1 MYIKKDKPRIHPAI
15 PDLAKD
21 LKNGNLDRREFM
33 RTSTLLGLSA
43 GAAYAI
49 ANNLTGIVN
58 NVVPKAHAET
68 PKKGGIFRIS
78 MEVQEMTDPSV
89 FDWVQ
94 KSNVARHMNEFL
106 TITGADNITRPYLCE
121 KWEAS
126 DDLKEWTFTLR
137 KGIKW
142 HNGDEFNAEDVAFNF
157 NRWLD
162 PKTGSSNIGLFSA
175 MTEEV
180 DTGEKNDD
188 GSPKMTK
195 RAIDGAVEI
204 VDSHTVKIRNSQ
216 PVLAIPENLYNYPT
230 MIVHRGF
237 QGNLSEEKNGTGPY
251 TLTEFAIGERAVLK
265 RTDMPYWGGE
275 VYLDEIHY
283 YDHGSASAAQ
293 MAALASGQV
302 DSIYE
307 FDIGSLQMAQNM
319 SGFTIYEAKTAQTG
333 VARMQANQAP
343 FDNLKL
349 RQALQA
355 AVDTSVFP
363 KFVFQGSGVAAE
375 HHHVAQIHPEYFE
388 LPALKQ
394 DLEKAKK
401 LLAEAGHP
409 NGVELTIDLG
419 NTNGPWQQHTC
430 ELMKEQLAK
439 IGVTLNLNVIPS
451 SKYWEIWDKTPFG
464 FTAWTH
470 RPLGTMVLS
479 LGYRSGVPWNE
490 SRYANPEFDA
500 ALDKAETLVDVD
512 KRRAAM
518 EEVERILQNDAV
530 ILQPLWTPKWF
541 AASEKVKGLEAHPTQ
556 YHQFQKVWI
565 DA

>member
-1 MYIKKDKPRIHPAI
+1 MYIKKDKPRVHPAI

-21 LKNGNLDRREFM
+21 LKNGHIDRREFL

-43 GAAYAI
+43 GAAYTM
-49 ANNLTGIVN
+49 ANNLAGIVDA
-58 NVVPKAHAET
+58 VVPAAKAQT
-68 PKKGGIFRIS
+68 PKKGGTMRVS
-78 MEVQEMTDPSV
+78 MEVQEMTDPST

-106 TITGADNITRPYLCE
+106 TITGSDNITRPYLAE

-126 DDLKEWTFTLR
+126 DDLTEWTFHLR
-137 KGIKW
+137 KDVKW
-142 HNGDEFNAEDVAFNF
+142 HNGDDFTAEDVAFNF
-157 NRWLD
+157 TRWLD
-162 PKTGSSNIGLFSA
+162 PATGSSNIGLFSA
-175 MTEEV
+175 MVEEV
-180 DTGEKNDD
+180 DTGDKNDD
-188 GSPKMTK
+188 GTPKMTK
-195 RAIDGAVEI
+195 RAIDGAVNI
-204 VDSHTVKIRNSQ
+204 VDDHTVKIKNKQ
-216 PVLAIPENLYNYPT
+216 AVLAIPENLYNYPT

-251 TLTEFAIGERAVLK
+251 TLAEFAIGERAVLK

-275 VYLDEIHY
+275 IYLDEVHY
-283 YDHGSASAAQ
+283 YDHGSASSAQ

-319 SGFTIYEAKTAQTG
+319 PGFVIYEAKTAQTA
-333 VARMQANQAP
+333 VARMRITEKP
-343 FDNLKL
+343 FDNKLL
-349 RQALQA
+349 RQAMMHAL
-355 AVDTSVFP
+355 DTSIFP
-363 KFVFQGSGVAAE
+363 KFVFQGSGVSAE
-375 HHHVAQIHPEYFE
+375 HHHVAQIHPEYFA
-388 LPALKQ
+388 LPQVKQ
-394 DLEKAKK
+394 DFEKAKK
-401 LLAEAGHP
+401 LLADAGYP
-409 NGVELTIDLG
+409 NGIEITIDVG

-430 ELMKEQLAK
+430 ELMKEQLAN

-490 SRYANPEFDA
+490 TAYASAEFDA
-500 ALDKAETLVDVD
+500 ALDKAESLVDVE

-518 EEVERILQNDAV
+518 EDVERILQDDAV
-530 ILQPLWTPKWF
+530 ILQPLWIPKWF
-541 AASEKVKGLEAHPTQ
+541 AASDKVKGLEAHPTQ
-556 YHQFQKVWI
+556 YHQFHKVWI